1 MLNSNLRSA
10 ASLSITVMQHGGAGV
25 ETGMND
31 GYVDEVAHEE
41 TPLLAEHSAP
51 RAQAGAAYG
60 SRDLFDG
67 ASSNVISE
75 CVRAVAQHADT
86 VGADCSGNIRTAVGV
101 FLRLIARVGV
111 SAIIMW
117 GATVE
122 LLRFMFAAA
131 CVEKNISRETCDE
144 EKIPQ
149 YDATFYFA
157 TSAFLYC
164 VYYAYRGV
172 RACLARCCVART
184 ELPR

>member
-1 MLNSNLRSA
+1 
-10 ASLSITVMQHGGAGV
+10 MQHGGAGV

-60 SRDLFDG
+60 SSAQDVDAVG
-67 ASSNVISE
+67 AGSS
-75 CVRAVAQHADT
+75 AQDVDA